1 MPHHTMKNSKGFT
14 LIELLI
20 VIAVLGILVVA
31 ILSALDPLEQIR
43 KARDAG
49 KKSDAA
55 ELLAA
60 YERYFTT
67 YQCYPWESNGAT
79 PCILEPVLRTGPNI
93 HPDFSD
99 STEDLDLIN
108 QGELKGQ
115 FANRESVDV
124 ANPAGERLFVSEV
137 ATSRQVSV
145 CYEPESRSARQGGL
159 GPTRNPLNTSADT
172 CVIPGSY
179 PDSSCYVCVPQ

>member
-67 YQCYPWESNGAT
+67 YQCFPWESDGST
-79 PCILEPVLRTGPNI
+79 PCINEPTLRTTSTN
-93 HPDFSD
+93 PDFTD
-99 STEDLDLIN
+99 SAEDLDLVN
-108 QGELKGQ
+108 QG
-115 FANRESVDV
+115 
-124 ANPAGERLFVSEV
+124 
-137 ATSRQVSV
+137 
-145 CYEPESRSARQGGL
+145 
-159 GPTRNPLNTSADT
+159 
-172 CVIPGSY
+172 
-179 PDSSCYVCVPQ
+179 

>member
-1 MPHHTMKNSKGFT
+1 MRQSKGFT

-55 ELLAA
+55 ELLSAF
-60 YERYFTT
+60 ERYFTT
-67 YQCYPWESNGAT
+67 YQCYPWEASAT
-79 PCILEPVLRTGPNI
+79 APCVNSPRFRGTATNPNFALI
-93 HPDFSD
+93 
-99 STEDLDLIN
+99 TEDSDLVN
-108 QGELKGQ
+108 QGELKAQ
-115 FANRESVDV
+115 FANRESVR
-124 ANPAGERLFVSEV
+124 ATTPTAERLFVSEDIV
-137 ATSRQVSV
+137 SRQSSV

-159 GPTRNPLNTSADT
+159 GPTRNRLNTAAAT
-172 CVIPGSY
+172 CTIPGAF
-179 PDSSCYVCVPQ
+179 PDGTCFVCVPQ

>member
-1 MPHHTMKNSKGFT
+1 MPHLTMKKSKGFT

-60 YERYFTT
+60 YERYYTT
-67 YQCYPWESNGAT
+67 YQCFPWESNGVT
-79 PCILEPVLRTGPNI
+79 PCISEPILRASAVNPS
-93 HPDFSD
+93 FAS
-99 STEDLDLIN
+99 STQDLDLIN
-108 QGELKGQ
+108 QGELKSQ
-115 FANRESVDV
+115 FANRESVDP
-124 ANPAGERLFVSEV
+124 ANPAGERLYVSERP
-137 ATSRQVSV
+137 TSRQVSV

-159 GPTRNPLNTSADT
+159 GPTRNRLNTSAAT
-172 CVIPGSY
+172 CVVAGTY

>member
-1 MPHHTMKNSKGFT
+1 MRKSKGFT

-43 KARDAG
+43 KARDSG

-67 YQCYPWESNGAT
+67 YQCYPWESTGT
-79 PCILEPVLRTGPNI
+79 QPCENVPILRTAATN
-93 HPDFSD
+93 PDFTS
-99 STEDLDLIN
+99 STEDYDLIN
-108 QGELKGQ
+108 QGELKAQ
-115 FANRESVDV
+115 FANRESVDP
-124 ANPAGERLFVSEV
+124 ANPAGERLWVSE
-137 ATSRQVSV
+137 AANSRQVSV

-159 GPTRNPLNTSADT
+159 GPTRNITNSSADT
-172 CVIPGSY
+172 CAVPGSY
-179 PDSSCYVCVPQ
+179 PDTSCFVCVPQ

>member
-1 MPHHTMKNSKGFT
+1 MRQQKGFT

-55 ELLAA
+55 EMLAA

-67 YQCYPWESNGAT
+67 YQCYPWESSAT
-79 PCILEPVLRTGPNI
+79 QPCQNAPRFRGTSTNPN
-93 HPDFSD
+93 FALV
-99 STEDLDLIN
+99 TEDSDLIN

-115 FANRESVDV
+115 FANRESVRSTT
-124 ANPAGERLFVSEV
+124 PSSERLWVTENT
-137 ATSRQVSV
+137 TSRQTSV

-159 GPTRNPLNTSADT
+159 GPTRNRTNSSALT
-172 CVIPGSY
+172 CIVPGSF
-179 PDSSCYVCVPQ
+179 PDGTCYVCVPQ

>member
-67 YQCYPWESNGAT
+67 YQCFPWESDGST
-79 PCILEPVLRTGPNI
+79 PCINEPTLRTTSTN
-93 HPDFSD
+93 PDFTD
-99 STEDLDLIN
+99 SAEDLDLVN

-115 FANRESVDV
+115 FANRESVDP
-124 ANPAGERLFVSEV
+124 ANPAGERLWVSEQP
-137 ATSRQVSV
+137 TSRQVSV

-159 GPTRNPLNTSADT
+159 GPTRNQINTSADT
-172 CVIPGSY
+172 CIIPGSY

>member
-1 MPHHTMKNSKGFT
+1 MKTSKGFT

-49 KKSDAA
+49 RKSDSA

-60 YERYFTT
+60 YERYYTT
-67 YQCYPWESNGAT
+67 YQCYPYDTGAPICT
-79 PCILEPVLRTGPNI
+79 ADAPRTIAQNPEFVDCTGLSPGP
-93 HPDFSD
+93 DC
-99 STEDLDLIN
+99 DLII
-108 QGELKGQ
+108 QGELKRQ
-115 FANRESVDV
+115 FANRESVLT
-124 ANPAGERLFVSEV
+124 ASPTLERLFMSEEAV
-137 ATSRQVSV
+137 SRQISV

-159 GPTRNPLNTSADT
+159 GPTRTVLNDGPDT

-179 PDSSCYVCVPQ
+179 PDATCYVCVPQ

>member
-1 MPHHTMKNSKGFT
+1 MNKSKGFT

-49 KKSDAA
+49 RKSDAA

-67 YQCYPWESNGAT
+67 YQCYPWETDGVAPCNAPAT
-79 PCILEPVLRTGPNI
+79 RIVEV
-93 HPDFSD
+93 HPDFTSASD
-99 STEDLDLIN
+99 DLDLIN
-108 QGELKGQ
+108 QGELKSQ
-115 FANRESVDV
+115 FANRESVD
-124 ANPAGERLFVSEV
+124 PLGPPLELLFVSEA

-145 CYEPESRSARQGGL
+145 CYEPESRSSRQGGL
-159 GPTRNPLNTSADT
+159 GPTRNVLNTATAT

-179 PDSSCYVCVPQ
+179 PDETCYVCVPQ